1 MWIKG
6 VVEGLIGEI
15 EVPIIFADN
24 EAVIKFVKGEVEIK
38 SAKHMEIKM
47 YHAMEEYEKKTFVL
61 EFMSGDS
68 LPADLL
74 TKVSSRERFSRFV
87 NEVQGEEDHGY
98 SLDSEDDDDGKVGAP
113 GGVIQ
118 ETDLQVGA
126 SCSKCVDQVEG
137 CVGG

>member
-1 MWIKG
+1 MVKSKLSKYVRLSSFESELESLNTTLKLLMWIKG

-74 TKVSSRERFSRFV
+74 TKVSSRKRFSRLV

-98 SLDSEDDDDGKVGAP
+98 SLDSED
-113 GGVIQ
+113 
-118 ETDLQVGA
+118 E
-126 SCSKCVDQVEG
+126 
-137 CVGG
+137 